1 MSSRKKVINLLQS
14 WIGKKESDGSYL
26 SIIEIYNSQK
36 KFPRGI
42 KMNAK
47 WSWCA
52 CTVSAA
58 AITLGYTDIIPVEI
72 SCGEMVKLAKEMG
85 IWKENDGYIPNPGDF
100 ILYDWDDSGKG
111 DNTGWPDHIGTIES
125 VHPDAGYFIVIEGNY
140 GNAVKR
146 RTVSING
153 KFIRGFIVPKYTDN
167 ETTSSVKT
175 KPSLTALE
183 ENKSI
188 DTVAHE
194 VIAGSWGN
202 GDTRM
207 DALRK
212 AGWDPLK
219 IQKKVNEIIEKD
231 AVKTAGS
238 ADLNQPYNKRVTATC
253 NAKTVDTN
261 LKPKYKTTANLYC
274 RNDAGSNT
282 KALCLIPKG
291 TTVKCLGHR
300 TGNWYLI
307 ECVID
312 RVLYRGFSHNS
323 FLTQL

>member
-1 MSSRKKVINLLQS
+1 MSSRKEVIKLAQS
-14 WIGKKESDGSYL
+14 WIGKKESDKSYL

-42 KMNAK
+42 RMNAA

-52 CTVSAA
+52 CTVSAL

-72 SCGEMVKLAKEMG
+72 SCGEMVKLAKETG
-85 IWKENDGYIPNPGDF
+85 IWKENDGYIPQPADF

-111 DNTGWPDHIGTIES
+111 DNTGWPDHIGTVET
-125 VHPDAGYFIVIEGNY
+125 VCQDAGYFTVIEGNY

-153 KFIRGFIVPKYTDN
+153 KFIRGFITPKYTN
-167 ETTSSVKT
+167 NSPLT
-175 KPSLTALE
+175 KPITYPDGRGKSL
-183 ENKSI
+183 

-194 VIAGSWGN
+194 VIAGLWGN
-202 GDTRM
+202 GEAM
-207 DALRK
+207 SEALRTY
-212 AGWDPLK
+212 GWDAVK
-219 IQKKVNEIIEKD
+219 VQKKVNEILEKD
-231 AVKTAGS
+231 SVKTAGS
-238 ADLNQPYNKRVTATC
+238 TDLNQPYNKRVIATC
-253 NAKTVDTN
+253 NAATVDTN

-274 RNDAGSNT
+274 RNDAGSNK

-312 RVLYRGFSHNS
+312 RTLYRGFSHNS
-323 FLTQL
+323 YLI